1 VNEPEPQPEEVFIGK
16 PLLTPG
22 RTLILVICS
31 MLLIFGVGF
40 GLAIWVRAKSTNPD
54 LRALVLSAELL
65 LLVPEI
71 IFLKWK
77 KFSFKRAFRL
87 RPVGWPIVAAS
98 VLLTIGL
105 IPISDAIDRIVQ
117 NWLVV
122 PPEMEELIKESFR
135 FYNPLYF
142 WVAFLSATIFAG
154 IFEEILFRGF
164 FQKVWETYFSPAWAI
179 AVSAVLFAVVH
190 LNPWWLFQ
198 ILLLGVLLGYVAFKS
213 DSVIPGIFIHV
224 LNNAIAV
231 VFLNIPDERLGW
243 YLKGET
249 VRWYWLAGGM
259 ILFAVGFR
267 WMMESLENSIEQRSV
282 EN

>member
-1 VNEPEPQPEEVFIGK
+1 MNKPELQPKEVVSEPPF
-16 PLLTPG
+16 LTPG
-22 RTLILVICS
+22 RTLILVLCS
-31 MLLIFGVGF
+31 MLLVFGVGF
-40 GLAIWVRAKSTNPD
+40 ALAMWIRIKSPNSD

-65 LLVPEI
+65 LLVPEF

-77 KFSFKRAFRL
+77 KLSFRQAFRL
-87 RPVGWPIVAAS
+87 RPVGWPVLAAS
-98 VLLTIGL
+98 ILLTIGL

-117 NWLVV
+117 NWLVM
-122 PPEMEELIKESFR
+122 PPEMENLIKESFR
-135 FYNPLYF
+135 FNNPVYF

-179 AVSAVLFAVVH
+179 TVSAVLFAVVH

-198 ILLLGVLLGYVAFKS
+198 ILLLGVLLGYIAYRS

-231 VFLNIPDERLGW
+231 VFLKIPDEKLGW

-249 VRWYWLAGGM
+249 VRWPWLAGGL
-259 ILFAVGFR
+259 ILFVVGFR
-267 WMMESLENSIEQRSV
+267 WMMESLKNSMDQRSV
-282 EN
+282 KE